1 MHYREEYRAEIF
13 VIVTWSIWNRRN
25 ALHFGQNAIPVD
37 RICSSIGSFLQ
48 EFLASQEEELVL
60 PYPPPLQQWCP
71 STPNIFKVNFDAAV
85 FRSSNLAG
93 LGVIV
98 CNSSGTAVGAL
109 FVPISLGCLVIEL
122 EALACLRAVQFVLEI
137 GLTRVVFE
145 KDLAAVIDAL
155 WQGSGGLAS
164 YGNVLDDI

>member
-1 MHYREEYRAEIF
+1 M
-13 VIVTWSIWNRRN
+13 
-25 ALHFGQNAIPVD
+25 
-37 RICSSIGSFLQ
+37 
-48 EFLASQEEELVL
+48 L

-71 STPNIFKVNFDAAV
+71 PTPNIFKVNFDALV

-93 LGVIV
+93 VGVIV
-98 CNSSGTAVGAL
+98 CNSSGAAVEAL
-109 FVPISLGCLVIEL
+109 SVPISLGCSVIEL

-145 KDLAAVIDAL
+145 GDLAAVIDAL
-155 WQGSGGLAS
+155 WHGSGGLAS